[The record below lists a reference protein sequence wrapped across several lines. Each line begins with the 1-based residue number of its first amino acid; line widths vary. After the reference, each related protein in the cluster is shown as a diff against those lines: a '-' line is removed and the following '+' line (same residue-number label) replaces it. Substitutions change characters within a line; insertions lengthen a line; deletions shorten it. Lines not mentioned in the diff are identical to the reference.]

1 MEEKI
6 ISIAQTFISKKP
18 EKEAYLKNFYHLLHG
33 FDADSQKKLLLLIK
47 VLNISSAL
55 RYFKSL
61 DHLSEEERNKL
72 LKAFYNSPIS
82 KLRGGI
88 NGLRSL
94 CLLAFYSMD
103 ENRAQIGYQV

>member
-6 ISIAQTFISKKP
+6 ISIAQTFISRKP
-18 EKEAYLKNFYHLLHG
+18 EKEAYLTNFYHLLHG

-47 VLNISSAL
+47 VLNISSTL
-55 RYFKSL
+55 RYFKSINR
-61 DHLSEEERNKL
+61 LSEKKRNNL
-72 LKAFYNSPIS
+72 LKAFYNSPIT
-82 KLRGGI
+82 KLRGGL

-103 ENRAQIGYQV
+103 ENKEMIGYHV